1 MRMKRKPIFVALVGT
16 LALLSS
22 CADPISSSTSTSYES
37 SKTQSLSY
45 STSHTDE
52 SSSSKENSIS
62 PSTESSSSLNH
73 SSEEGSTSENSSSSE
88 RHSSSENHSSS
99 EIASSSKTGST
110 SSSEAA
116 SSESRVEKK
125 ATIDFG
131 SALDSSGNRVGNDFS
146 SYYRIDGEIRI
157 NNNAV
162 ATNVFS
168 PSYGKALRFG
178 SSSGKGSLTIT
189 LDKTYSLYSATLYTS
204 PFGSDQSPA
213 FVFKAGNYITSSTT
227 VSSSNQASSFHFSS
241 NTNTIAVEGTNQR
254 FYLHKI
260 ELDYYLGGSLSSS
273 ESSSSSSE
281 SSSSSSS
288 SSRYSSSSSSDS
300 SHGSSLS
307 TSTGAGSYYDS
318 INWSKS
324 GAALKSDLSKLIGAN
339 YVDLGY
345 DGALRAYKTTDTDE
359 NGKIIDIYSKYR
371 WSVSDSGGNYKKE
384 GDCYNREH
392 TVPQSVF
399 NKGSPM
405 VSDVHHLFPTDG
417 YVNNQRGNYPHGY
430 VSSWK
435 YKSTNDTKVGSS
447 DSNKN
452 HGYSG
457 TVCEV
462 PDEYKGDIARAYFYM
477 VTRYET
483 KLPSWKNYDAFDG
496 KTFPAM
502 KKWAINTY
510 LEWNDLDPVSEKEIK
525 RNNAIY
531 ALQKNRNPFVD
542 HPEAAHKIWDS
553 SR

>member
-1 MRMKRKPIFVALVGT
+1 MRMKRKPIFVVLVGT

-22 CADPISSSTSTSYES
+22 CADPISSSSSTSYES
-37 SKTQSLSY
+37 SKAQSSSY

-62 PSTESSSSLNH
+62 PSTESSSSMNH
-73 SSEEGSTSENSSSSE
+73 SSSEEGSSSE
-88 RHSSSENHSSS
+88 SQSSSENHSSS
-99 EIASSSKTGST
+99 EASSS
-110 SSSEAA
+110 SSYAPS
-116 SSESRVEKK
+116 SSESRIEKK
-125 ATIDFG
+125 TTIDFG
-131 SALDSSGNRVGNDFS
+131 SALDTSGNRVGNNFS
-146 SYYRIDGEIRI
+146 SYYRIDGDIRI
-157 NNNAV
+157 NNNPV
-162 ATNVFS
+162 TTNVFGS
-168 PSYGKALRFG
+168 SYGKALRFG
-178 SSSGKGSLTIT
+178 SGSGKGSLT
-189 LDKTYSLYSATLYTS
+189 LSFDKTYSLCFATIYTS

-213 FVFKAGNYITSSTT
+213 FVFRAGNYKTSAIT
-227 VSSSNQASSFHFSS
+227 VSSSNLSSSFHFSS

-288 SSRYSSSSSSDS
+288 SSHYSSSSSSDS

-430 VSSWK
+430 VSSYK